1 MGNTKYDIVLREKP
15 GNEGLTRNDVIDLF
29 DILSDTEAYPI
40 EIVAT
45 EHECS
50 AMGFISPNA
59 AERLDYNYRKS
70 GLNGFIANILDDME
84 KESDDCT
91 YEFMGIKIWL
101 SR

>member
-45 EHECS
+45 
-50 AMGFISPNA
+50 
-59 AERLDYNYRKS
+59 DRKS
-70 GLNGFIANILDDME
+70 VV
-84 KESDDCT
+84 
-91 YEFMGIKIWL
+91 
-101 SR
+101 